1 MQNTIAEE
9 QLVAGA
15 KELAVSRMN
24 AETRTSWTGA
34 RLVDFDFLSNYY
46 ELEQDSRVPDAPEL
60 LASPPPEHGHRRA
73 PRVKP
78 WAPELEDGG
87 RRLAATL
94 VARKEKTGHFATFIT
109 GPAGG
114 EGATTVSQLAAE
126 CLATGGHRV
135 LLADANVSGG
145 NLGLRYG
152 LKSEP
157 GLVDVQY
164 GRANA
169 LEVIH
174 STSVTGLDVLL
185 PGILR
190 QHEGPTDAGLE
201 ELLLLWSQKYEFILF
216 DVPAVL
222 KSPVAKVL
230 GPFVIDA
237 VLVVKA
243 HETRREVARKSL
255 EVLQEAGVELVTTV
269 LNRRTFPLPGW
280 LYRIL

>member
-1 MQNTIAEE
+1 MQDTTVEE
-9 QLVAGA
+9 PLVTRA
-15 KELAVSRMN
+15 KQRTEKT
-24 AETRTSWTGA
+24 ETVEPRTSWTGA

-46 ELEQDSRVPDAPEL
+46 ELEQDSRVPDVPEL
-60 LASPPPEHGHRRA
+60 LASPPPDSGHWRA

-94 VARKEKTGHFATFIT
+94 VARKEKTGHCATMVT

-114 EGATTVSQLAAE
+114 EGVTTVAQLAAE
-126 CLATGGHRV
+126 SLATGGHRV
-135 LLADANVSGG
+135 LLIDADVAGG
-145 NLGLRYG
+145 DLGLRYG

-157 GLVDVQY
+157 GLVDIQY

-169 LEVIH
+169 LEVIR
-174 STSVTGLDVLL
+174 STSVRGLDVLL
-185 PGILR
+185 PGVLR
-190 QHEGPTDAGLE
+190 SREGPTDAGLE

-230 GPFVIDA
+230 GPFVTDA

-243 HETRREVARKSL
+243 HETRREVAGKAL
-255 EVLQEAGVELVTTV
+255 QVLQEAGVELVTTV